1 MAQTRHILIS
11 APKMTSCVPFRL
23 RKTFA
28 LFVALHLGM
37 ATPAFSQAVSS
48 LGGRITDASGAVI
61 EQADVVLVSIGDASR
76 REEVSNG
83 QGDYQFPQ
91 LKPGRYSLTVTAPSF
106 ATFTKEN
113 IELLV
118 ASPATLNV
126 TLEVGHTVLQ
136 ETVSSVQPMLNTTDA
151 TLGNVF
157 TSEQIPE
164 LPLEGRNVLLL
175 LSLQPGVGYLGL
187 QTGNSLNDSRSG
199 AVNGAR
205 SDQSNVTL
213 DGIGVND
220 ENYGYS
226 FDSVLGVSQES
237 VAEFRVT
244 TSNAGADAGRS
255 SGGEIA
261 MITKSGTN
269 QFHGGVYEF
278 NRTTPFSANDWFNK
292 ENQLANGLPNRA
304 TELIRNVFGV
314 AVGGP
319 LRKNRVFFF
328 ANYEGTRAAQSASS
342 PEIVMV
348 PSAAL
353 REGIVQYTDVNGNL
367 VQLTPAQIQGMDPQ
381 GVGINQAAAQVLN
394 SYPLPNSNLAGD
406 GLNFS
411 GFQFVIPQ
419 HSSFDTY
426 IARLDWIVTQKHSVF
441 WRGNLVNDDQ
451 PSPPQF
457 PGQPP
462 ASSVLTNSKGYALG
476 YTAILHPN
484 LVNDLRFGLTRQGS
498 SNSGISNQPQITLA
512 GLESPT
518 AYTRSSS
525 FIIPVN
531 NLVDNVSWIK
541 GAHSLQF
548 GTNLRF
554 IDDQQISAQ
563 HSYPSASG
571 VIGWLHPGTIAG
583 GDAPLDPAYS
593 GYPAVSDN
601 SQSYYNDAIAD
612 VVGLLTQGN
621 GVYNYTRTGTALPL
635 GAPVKRDYR
644 WHELEFYGQ
653 DSWKASPNL
662 TLSFGL
668 RYSHQQVPAETSG
681 TQVGPC
687 VVSGSECSPYS
698 LTKYVAVSA
707 LQGATGGAASNVPN
721 LSFAPNGRYN
731 GKPEFWTADK
741 ADFSPRIAFAYAPS
755 PSEGFWNKVLGN
767 GSSIRGGYSLIFDH
781 FGAGVVNA
789 YNQSGSFG
797 LTDQVENPPGQLT
810 TTTAPRFE
818 GLSQFPEGLLPSAP
832 PGIFPATPNPSG
844 FAISYSLDSAIHTP
858 YSNLFDLSIQRQLNA
873 SNLIEVA
880 YVGRFTHRLL
890 EQEDVAAPLSLVV
903 NGESYFNAAAQL
915 SMLAR
920 QNTPAASVPQIPYW
934 QTLFGALQG
943 VDTGFGPLSATQNV
957 YQQFLLN
964 VLDETSAL
972 NVLDEPNGGLGAGT
986 LYPAYRFFHS
996 QYSSLYGYRSIGQSY
1011 YNGLQIIFHHRASHG
1026 LQADFNY
1033 TYSRAIDWTSQAE
1046 RLGNGGLFNLAHIVN
1061 TWEPDQLRGVSDF
1074 NMTHQINSNY
1084 VWDIPVGRGKEFY
1097 SGAGRLIDAAI
1108 GGWQLTGIVRWTSGL
1123 PFGVANGPNFPTNWN
1138 IAGFATLDQPI
1149 PSSALARGQGNQRFA
1164 DPAVVVSSFESAFPG
1179 QSGSRNPLL
1188 GDGYFG
1194 WDAGL
1199 NKSFSLT
1206 ERVKIELRW
1215 EVFNVTNSVRFDP
1228 QSISANFGRQALF
1241 GDATAELTTPRDIQ
1255 IAARIYF

>member
-1 MAQTRHILIS
+1 
-11 APKMTSCVPFRL
+11 MTSCAAFRL
-23 RKTFA
+23 KTNFA
-28 LFVALHLGM
+28 LLVVHLIIAVPALPQ
-37 ATPAFSQAVSS
+37 TTTS
-48 LGGRITDASGAVI
+48 LVGRIGDASGAVI
-61 EQADVVLVSIGDASR
+61 EHADVVLISIDDASR
-76 REEVSNG
+76 REEVSDG
-83 QGDYQFPQ
+83 QGDYQFRQ
-91 LKPGRYSLTVTAPSF
+91 LKPGKYSLTVTAQGF

-126 TLEVGHTVLQ
+126 TLQVGHTLQ
-136 ETVSSVQPMLNTTDA
+136 VETVSSIQPMLNAADA

-164 LPLEGRNVLLL
+164 LPLEGRDVLLL
-175 LSLQPGVGYLGL
+175 LSLQPGVSYLGP

-226 FDSVLGVSQES
+226 FDSVLGVTQES

-261 MITKSGTN
+261 MITRSGTN
-269 QFHGGVYEF
+269 QFHGAAYEF

-292 ENQLANGLPNRA
+292 ENQLANALPNRA

-319 LRKNRVFFF
+319 LLKNRIFFF
-328 ANYEGTRAAQSASS
+328 TNYEGTRAAQSASS
-342 PEIVMV
+342 PEIEMV
-348 PSAAL
+348 PSVAL
-353 REGIVQYTDVNGNL
+353 RQGIVQYTDVNGNL

-381 GVGINQAAAQVLN
+381 GVGINPAALQVLG

-411 GFQFVIPQ
+411 GFQFVTPQ

-426 IARLDWIVTQKHSVF
+426 IARLDWNVTQKHSVF
-441 WRGNLVNDDQ
+441 WRGNLVDDDQ

-457 PGQPP
+457 PSQPP
-462 ASSVLTNSKGYALG
+462 ASSVLTNSKGYAVG
-476 YTAILHPN
+476 YTAILRPN
-484 LVNDLRFGLTRQGS
+484 LVNDIRFGLTRQGS

-531 NLVDNVSWIK
+531 NLVDNMSWTE
-541 GAHSLQF
+541 GVHSLQF

-554 IDDQQISAQ
+554 IDDQQISTQ
-563 HSYPSASG
+563 NSYPSASG

-583 GDAPLDPAYS
+583 GDVPLDPEYS
-593 GYPAVSDN
+593 GYPTVSNN
-601 SQSYYNDAIAD
+601 SQSYYNDAISD

-621 GVYNYTRTGTALPL
+621 AIYNYTKTGTALAL

-653 DSWKASPNL
+653 DSWKTSANL
-662 TLSFGL
+662 TLTFGL
-668 RYSHQQVPAETSG
+668 RYSYQRVPAETSG
-681 TQVGPC
+681 AQVGPC
-687 VVSGSECSPYS
+687 VVSGSVCSPYS
-698 LTKYVAVSA
+698 LTKYLEVSA
-707 LQGATGGAASNVPN
+707 MQGAIGGAASNLPD
-721 LSFAPNGRYN
+721 LSFAPDGRYN
-731 GKPEFWTADK
+731 GKPDFWTPDK
-741 ADFSPRIAFAYAPS
+741 ADFSPRLAFAYAPHA
-755 PSEGFWNKVLGN
+755 SEGFWKTIFGDS
-767 GSSIRGGYSLIFDH
+767 SSIRGGYSLIFDH

-789 YNQSGSFG
+789 YNESGSFG

-818 GLSQFPEGLLPSAP
+818 SLTQFPAGLLPAAP

-844 FAISYSLDSAIHTP
+844 FAISYSLDSSIHTP
-858 YSNLFDLSIQRQLNA
+858 YSNLFDFSIQRQLNA
-873 SNLIEVA
+873 SNLLEVA
-880 YVGRFTHRLL
+880 YVGRFAHRLL
-890 EQEDVAAPLSLVV
+890 EQEDVAAPLNLVV
-903 NGESYFNAAAQL
+903 NGQSYYDAATQL

-920 QNTPAASVPQIPYW
+920 QKTPAAAVPQIAYW

-943 VDTGFGPLSATQNV
+943 VNTGFGPLSATQNV

-1061 TWEPDQLRGVSDF
+1061 TWEPGQLRGVSDF

-1084 VWDIPVGRGKEFY
+1084 VWDIPVGRGREFY
-1097 SGAGRLIDAAI
+1097 SSAGRLVDAAI
-1108 GGWQLTGIVRWTSGL
+1108 GGWQFTGIVRWTSGL

-1164 DPAVVVSSFESAFPG
+1164 DPAAVVSSFESAFPG

-1188 GDGYFG
+1188 GEGYFG

-1199 NKSFSLT
+1199 NKFFSLT
-1206 ERVKIELRW
+1206 ERVKMQLRW

-1228 QSISANFGRQALF
+1228 QSISANYGRQALF
-1241 GDATAELTTPRDIQ
+1241 GEATAELTTPRDMQ
-1255 IAARIYF
+1255 IAARISF